1 MRVRS
6 RVDGQMVR
14 AEGWFARRVVAAVA
28 GATLVACAGYG
39 GAAAREAGGAG
50 TGSDWSRE
58 VTPFPVLD
66 ADGRPYDHAFLGGFD
81 VPRPQLVDIDA
92 DGDLDLF
99 IQERS
104 NELMHLENVGTPSAA
119 QFAWRTDRFAGVDIA
134 EWYRF
139 IDMDRDGRP
148 DLLSERPFSYIRY
161 YHNAGPA
168 AAPRFELAADT
179 VRTAEGEP
187 LFSDRQNIPNA
198 TDLDCDGLTDLF
210 IGKLTGT
217 VARYELVEGAL
228 PEPRFR
234 LLSDRFEDIEIVAN
248 VMGSMRHGANTMDF
262 ADHDGDGDVDLFW
275 GDFFE
280 QGLLLLENTGSC
292 ASPSIRNVPVPFPR
306 TDPVKTTG
314 YNAPTVG
321 DLNGD
326 GRPDMLIGVLG
337 GAYNPTLS
345 AIENLYFLE
354 HTPETFEVRTTRYL
368 YGIDVG
374 SESIPE
380 LADLDGDGDL
390 DLLLGSKIDPADG
403 RTGRIHHF
411 ENVGSAGR
419 PSFRE
424 RPPLPISGHYH
435 YAPEAGDLDGDGV
448 LDLLVG
454 TWNDEVLLYRNAGT
468 ARSAEWELAAEPLVE
483 LTRGSNSTP
492 AVGDVDGDGDLDLLV
507 GEASGTVNFYRNA
520 GSATQPS
527 YELVSDEWEGIDVGR
542 RSQPALVDL
551 DGDGDLD
558 LVIGNEAGE
567 LRVWR
572 NAGTRAEPRFVSEQ
586 GSRLPRLPYGAP
598 AFGDL
603 DGDGSLEILL
613 GNLSGGVGYYRR

>member
-1 MRVRS
+1 M
-6 RVDGQMVR
+6 
-14 AEGWFARRVVAAVA
+14 A
-28 GATLVACAGYG
+28 GAAMAAGAALGACAGGGGRAEPGPEG
-39 GAAAREAGGAG
+39 GA
-50 TGSDWSRE
+50 SDWTRQ
-58 VTPFPVLD
+58 VAPFAVLD
-66 ADGRPYDHAFLGGFD
+66 REGRPYEHPFLGGFN

-104 NELMHLENVGTPSAA
+104 NELMHLENVGTPSAPR
-119 QFAWRTDRFAGVDIA
+119 FVWRTDRFAGVDIG

-139 IDMDRDGRP
+139 IDLDRDGRP
-148 DLLSERPFSYIRY
+148 DLLTEQPFSHIRY
-161 YHNAGPA
+161 YRNVGPA
-168 AAPRFELAADT
+168 GAPRFELAVDT
-179 VRTAEGEP
+179 LRTVDGQP

-210 IGKLTGT
+210 IGRLTGT
-217 VARYELVEGAL
+217 VARYELAEGTGRA
-228 PEPRFR
+228 PRFV
-234 LLSDRFEDIEIVAN
+234 LVSDRFGDIEIVAN

-262 ADHDGDGDVDLFW
+262 ADYDGDGDVDLFW

-280 QGLLLLENTGSC
+280 PGLLLFENTGSC
-292 ASPSIRNVPVPFPR
+292 ANPAIGNVPVPFPPKN
-306 TDPVKTTG
+306 PVRTTG

-345 AIENLYFLE
+345 AVENLYFLE
-354 HTPETFEVRTTRYL
+354 QTPETFEVRTTRFL
-368 YGIDVG
+368 YAIDVG
-374 SESIPE
+374 SESIPA

-390 DLLLGSKIDPADG
+390 DLLVGAKIDPEDG
-403 RTGRIHHF
+403 RTGRLHYF
-411 ENVGSAGR
+411 ENVGGPTR

-424 RPPLPISGHYH
+424 RAPLPISGHYH
-435 YAPEAGDLDGDGV
+435 YAPAVGDLDGDGV

-454 TWNDEVLLYRNAGT
+454 TWNDGVLYYRNTGT
-468 ARSAEWELAAEPLVE
+468 AAAPSWELAADPLVE

-492 AVGDVDGDGDLDLLV
+492 ALGDIDGDGDLDLFV
-507 GEASGTVNFYRNA
+507 GEASGTINYYRNT
-520 GSATQPS
+520 GSPTAPRF
-527 YELVSDEWEGIDVGR
+527 ELVSDEWEGIDVGR
-542 RSQPALVDL
+542 RSHPSLVDL

-572 NAGTRAEPRFVSEQ
+572 NQGTHREPRFVAEP
-586 GSRLPRLPYGAP
+586 GSRLPQLPYAAP
-598 AFGDL
+598 AWGDL
-603 DGDGSLEILL
+603 YGDGSPQLVL
-613 GNLSGGVGYYRR
+613 GNLGGGLGFYRR

>member
-1 MRVRS
+1 MRVR
-6 RVDGQMVR
+6 RGVDR
-14 AEGWFARRVVAAVA
+14 AAAPLGARVA
-28 GATLVACAGYG
+28 GWGLAVLACVTLAACAGGG
-39 GAAAREAGGAG
+39 GATAG
-50 TGSDWSRE
+50 TTGEPVVGSDWARD
-58 VTPFPVLD
+58 VNPFPVLD
-66 ADGRPYDHAFLGGFD
+66 VAGRPYEHAFLGGFD

-104 NELMHLENVGTPSAA
+104 NELMHLENVGTPTAA
-119 QFAWRTDRFAGVDIA
+119 QFVWRTDRFAGVDIA

-148 DLLSERPFSYIRY
+148 DLLAEQPFSYIRY

-168 AAPRFELAADT
+168 GAPRFDRAADT
-179 VRTAEGEP
+179 VRTAEGTP

-217 VARYELVEGAL
+217 VARYELVDGSL
-228 PEPRFR
+228 PDPRFR
-234 LLSDRFEDIEIVAN
+234 LLTDRFEDIEIVAN
-248 VMGSMRHGANTMDF
+248 VTGSMRHGANTMDF

-292 ASPSIRNVPVPFPR
+292 SAPSIRNIPVPFPR
-306 TDPVKTTG
+306 NDPVKTTG

-345 AIENLYFLE
+345 TIENLYFLE
-354 HTPETFEVRTTRYL
+354 HTAETFEVRTTRYL

-390 DLLLGSKIDPADG
+390 DLLVGSKIDPADG
-403 RTGRIHHF
+403 RTGRIHQF
-411 ENVGSAGR
+411 ENVGTARR
-419 PSFRE
+419 PSFRQ

-435 YAPEAGDLDGDGV
+435 YAPEAGDLDGDGL
-448 LDLLVG
+448 LDLVVG

-468 ARSAEWELAAEPLVE
+468 AASPVWELTADPLVE

-492 AVGDVDGDGDLDLLV
+492 ALGDVDGDGDLDLLV
-507 GEASGTVNFYRNA
+507 GEASGTVNFYRNT
-520 GSATQPS
+520 GSSTTPS
-527 YELVSDEWEGIDVGR
+527 YELVSDEWEAIDVGR
-542 RSQPALVDL
+542 RSQPAFVDL
-551 DGDGDLD
+551 DGDGDPD
-558 LVIGNEAGE
+558 MVIGNEAGE

-572 NAGTRAEPRFVSEQ
+572 NAGTRSEPRFVAEQ

-603 DGDGSLEILL
+603 DGDGALEALL